1 MVKTLKDIGCVDF
14 ETGKITYFVS
24 KHELQEAAKEHIK
37 EIEEYFQP
45 DLAKTKTDWIKWFF
59 NLEE

>member
-1 MVKTLKDIGCVDF
+1 MTNKTLKDVGFGDTNV
-14 ETGKITYFVS
+14 ITSFVS
-24 KHELQEAAKEHIK
+24 KYELRKLAQEHVD

-59 NLEE
+59 NLED